1 MKLRIILLF
10 LALIIGAAA
19 VFGVIV
25 YINGMRASMEEE
37 IEKVEVLVAAQ
48 NIPKEMPVEAL
59 AESEMVETA
68 GIPRRYI
75 AEGALTSLD
84 GYEGYVVAN
93 HINKGEQIT
102 TTNFAKPED
111 MGLVFVIP
119 DGMIAVSIPVDEV
132 IGVSNLLN
140 VGDRVNVIAT
150 FKELSDEEKEQ
161 IEEAAAEGEV
171 AGLEGAEGYKE
182 YSEEIAEILALPGI
196 TKTLLWNVEVLYVG
210 VREVTV
216 RSAENGGILGVQT
229 STERTSKE
237 ISTVTLAVTPDD
249 SEKIVFLENFGSVW
263 LALVPIDGIEK
274 EDTTGRTYNNIFD

>member
-25 YINGMRASMEEE
+25 YIDGMRASMEEE

-59 AESEMVETA
+59 AESGMVETV

-75 AEGALTSLD
+75 AEGALASLD

-93 HINKGEQIT
+93 HINSGEQIT
-102 TTNFAKPED
+102 TTSFAKPEE

-140 VGDRVNVIAT
+140 VGNRVNIIAT
-150 FKELSDEEKEQ
+150 FSPEEEDISGAEEEQ
-161 IEEAAAEGEV
+161 AGVTTVEGEMP
-171 AGLEGAEGYKE
+171 GTSSTSGFGE
-182 YSEEIAEILALPGI
+182 SSIEIEKKI

-210 VREVTV
+210 VREITV
-216 RSAENGGILGVQT
+216 SSGENGEWAGVQT
-229 STERTSKE
+229 RTERTSGG
-237 ISTVTLAVTPDD
+237 ISTVTLAVTPED
-249 SEKIVFLENFGSVW
+249 SEKLVFSEETGSVW

-274 EDTTGRTYNNIFD
+274 EDTPGITYDNILD